1 MTFLLNSFGWNN
13 GGAGSS
19 GSLSFQGTWDA
30 NTNNPTLTSG
40 VGTQGHYYI
49 VSVAGNTNLDGITLW
64 EVGDFAIFN
73 GTVWQKIDN
82 ADFSKGFSL
91 VFKNSNNVT
100 VSQFLRIL
108 QNLPSNTD
116 PYLIPEQC
124 ILYGIIARTASI
136 NFNQNWSAEVYI
148 NNVLIPSA
156 TINLNNVQSLINI
169 YSNPIILNAN
179 DLISVRCNKIGT
191 ANILRPYVQ
200 LFIKGIT
207 A

>member
-1 MTFLLNSFGWNN
+1 MPFLLNSFGWNY
-13 GGAGSS
+13 GVAGST
-19 GSLSFQGTWDA
+19 GGLSFQGTWDA
-30 NTNNPTLTSG
+30 NLNNPHLSSG

-73 GTVWQKIDN
+73 GTAWQKIDN
-82 ADFSKGFSL
+82 ADSSKGFSL
-91 VFKNSNNVT
+91 VFKNSNNVN
-100 VSQFLRIL
+100 VSQFLRII
-108 QNLPSNTD
+108 QDLPSNTD
-116 PYLIPEQC
+116 PYVIHEKC
-124 ILYGIIARTASI
+124 ILYGISARTSSLNI
-136 NFNQNWSAEVYI
+136 NQNWSAEVYI

-156 TINLNNVQSLINI
+156 TLNLNNTQSLINI
-169 YSNPIILNAN
+169 YSNPIILNPN

-207 A
+207 E